1 MKEFEPSVDFVS
13 RVMEKVRIYEAAQQ
27 ESANFAARLLG
38 SRLFQCA
45 MSGCGILVG
54 IIFTPVACI

>member
-13 RVMEKVRIYEAAQQ
+13 RVMRTVRAYEALQN
-27 ESANFAARLLG
+27 EKMDFTSRLLG

-45 MSGCGILVG
+45 MSGCGVLFG
-54 IIFTPVACI
+54 IFFTPAACI